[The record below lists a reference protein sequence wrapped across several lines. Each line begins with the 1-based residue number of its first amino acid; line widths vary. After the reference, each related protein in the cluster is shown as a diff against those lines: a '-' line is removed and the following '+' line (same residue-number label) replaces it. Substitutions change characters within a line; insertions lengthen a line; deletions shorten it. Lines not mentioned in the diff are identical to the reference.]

1 MRMMANDV
9 QTRVLLTNLLV
20 KIDQNPKYSK
30 QIDVENTSRFQKK
43 EGKENDKPINNYS
56 VYNHTF

>member
-9 QTRVLLTNLLV
+9 QTRVLLTKLLV

-43 EGKENDKPINNYS
+43 ERKENDKPINNYS